1 MTRYMAYIWC
11 TRHLRVTHDVW
22 HDMMCDITHICVT
35 WQRSCETRECAN
47 RNISHVTHI
56 WVMPHM
62 RICDVYVGRYT
73 RHVTHIQVMPH
84 RWICYVYVGRYISHV
99 THIWVMSHM
108 CICYVTYGSDVTYL
122 YHIHIEWNP
131 RNWILNIWIEVMS
144 HMCICYVTYMS
155 DVTNICMWMRHVA
168 HDSYTVEI
176 GQGLWARGVM
186 SYMRCDTFIYVTW
199 LVYVWCDMYVC
210 DMTCT
215 ERIGQSLRARW
226 VMQQCNICDVT
237 YSYMWRDTFIYVP
250 WLVYVWRD
258 TYTCDMTC
266 IIQRID
272 QGLRARG
279 VMQQD
284 YASSRSITHTITNS
298 ILTLPRTEGIGQG
311 LRVRGIM
318 QQDYASSHFI
328 ITLFH
333 ELYPHS
339 FTNRGNRPRSQGER
353 GHAGGLCILTLHH
366 HTLSRTLSSLFHE
379 PRE

>member
-1 MTRYMAYIWC
+1 MKWLHIWHLIYEMTRYMAYIWC

-144 HMCICYVTYMS
+144 HMCIC
-155 DVTNICMWMRHVA
+155 
-168 HDSYTVEI
+168 
-176 GQGLWARGVM
+176 
-186 SYMRCDTFIYVTW
+186 
-199 LVYVWCDMYVC
+199 
-210 DMTCT
+210 
-215 ERIGQSLRARW
+215 
-226 VMQQCNICDVT
+226 
-237 YSYMWRDTFIYVP
+237 
-250 WLVYVWRD
+250 
-258 TYTCDMTC
+258 
-266 IIQRID
+266 
-272 QGLRARG
+272 
-279 VMQQD
+279 
-284 YASSRSITHTITNS
+284 
-298 ILTLPRTEGIGQG
+298 
-311 LRVRGIM
+311 
-318 QQDYASSHFI
+318 
-328 ITLFH
+328 
-333 ELYPHS
+333 
-339 FTNRGNRPRSQGER
+339 
-353 GHAGGLCILTLHH
+353 
-366 HTLSRTLSSLFHE
+366 
-379 PRE
+379 